1 MSNAQQKTA
10 AEMVTEAKGRVE
22 SLTPEQVA
30 AELEGGA
37 TLVDI
42 REDDERLQGGAIPD
56 AVRAPRGV
64 LEFWADPTS
73 PYHREE
79 FDPSRRTI
87 LYCASGGRSALA
99 ADTLRGMGY
108 GNVAHLDGGII
119 AWKEAGNPVE
129 EVRTG

>member
-1 MSNAQQKTA
+1 
-10 AEMVTEAKGRVE
+10 MVAEAKGRVE
-22 SLTPEQVA
+22 NLDPGRVA
-30 AELEGGA
+30 SELDGPGDVV
-37 TLVDI
+37 LVDI
-42 REDDERLQGGAIPD
+42 REDDELRRDGAIPG

-79 FDPSRRTI
+79 FHPDRRTI

-108 GNVAHLDGGII
+108 GNVARLDGGII